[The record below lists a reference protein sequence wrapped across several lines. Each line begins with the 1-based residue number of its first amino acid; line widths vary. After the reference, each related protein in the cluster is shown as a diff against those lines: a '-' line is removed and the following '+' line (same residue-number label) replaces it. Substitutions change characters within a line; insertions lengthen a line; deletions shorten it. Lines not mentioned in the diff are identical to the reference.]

1 MLAQDQTINN
11 AGTTPFGAAVS
22 EELRALFSH
31 LEAELHR
38 SQSYCRA
45 IASLQ
50 AIAPTSAQALIQAV
64 GWEAL
69 RLALQHF
76 APTVEQAAAAPAALS
91 VDLAAK
97 SAADLAAKS
106 VPAVAQA
113 VTHTAVLSVAQAA
126 AQDADQDADQ
136 DAAQDAAQAAAQDAA
151 MFSAIANVMAPTPR
165 KSRFSFL
172 PARAPQLTAAEIALQ
187 ASQTREAQLRHLG
200 QQLRQ
205 AREAQAMTL
214 TQLHT
219 RSFVPMYHLQALE
232 IGRVEHLPEDVY
244 LRGFLRRLE
253 NVLGLDV
260 GTLQS
265 NLPTAVAPTSIA
277 PTWTQAK
284 PAKARF
290 GWGGL
295 EVNSAHLYVTYAGLM
310 AGGVFWLSHQTSPK
324 ANFNPIT
331 IDNPHTES
339 ASKDPNQVGNAA
351 QSAGA
356 SNLANRAAKKSPS
369 AKVSQQSSAGLKVSI
384 APPEMLRSARSP
396 DGSVL
401 K

>member
-11 AGTTPFGAAVS
+11 AGTAPSGAAVG

-31 LEAELHR
+31 LETELHR
-38 SQSYCRA
+38 SPSYCRA

-50 AIAPTSAQALIQAV
+50 ATAPTSAQSLIQAV
-64 GWEAL
+64 GREAL

-76 APTVEQAAAAPAALS
+76 APTVEPAAPAALA
-91 VDLAAK
+91 VDLAADSAADSAAK
-97 SAADLAAKS
+97 SVSAADLAAKS
-106 VPAVAQA
+106 VSAAAQV
-113 VTHTAVLSVAQAA
+113 VTQTAVPSVSQAAVQAA
-126 AQDADQDADQ
+126 AQDT
-136 DAAQDAAQAAAQDAA
+136 AQDTA
-151 MFSAIANVMAPTPR
+151 MFSAIAAVMAPTR
-165 KSRFSFL
+165 QKSRFSFL
-172 PARAPQLTAAEIALQ
+172 PARAPKPTAAEIALQ
-187 ASQTREAQLRHLG
+187 ASQTRETQLRHLG

-205 AREAQAMTL
+205 AREAKAMTL

-232 IGRVEHLPEDVY
+232 MGRVEHLPEDVY

-253 NVLGLDV
+253 NVLSLDV

-265 NLPTAVAPTSIA
+265 NLPAAVAPASIA

-290 GWGGL
+290 GLAGL
-295 EVNSAHLYVTYAGLM
+295 EVNSAHLYITYAGLM
-310 AGGVFWLSHQTSPK
+310 AGGVFWLSNQTSPK

-339 ASKDPNQVGNAA
+339 ASKDPNKVGNAA
-351 QSAGA
+351 QPAGA
-356 SNLANRAAKKSPS
+356 SNVANRAAKKSPS
-369 AKVSQQSSAGLKVSI
+369 AKVSQQSNAGVKVSI
-384 APPEMLRSARSP
+384 APPEMLRSAR
-396 DGSVL
+396 
-401 K
+401 